1 MKSLPTLIK
10 LAQRNIDAI
19 AVEISKAQARIEG
32 LRMAKAAAQ
41 AKGEAEQA
49 MAIDDNLDLQL
60 LASVPAYLYRLKGEQ
75 GRFDMEIAEL
85 EAGIA
90 HVRARLV
97 IAYQEKSKLESLQTQ
112 YQSKIDKEFA
122 MREQAQLDEAALTRR
137 A

>member
-19 AVEISKAQARIEG
+19 AVEISKAQARIES
-32 LRMAKAAAQ
+32 LRMAKATAD

-49 MAIDDNLDLQL
+49 MAVDDNLDLQL

-75 GRFDMEIAEL
+75 NRFDMEIAEL

-97 IAYQEKSKLESLQTQ
+97 VAYQEKSKLESLQTQ
-112 YQSKIDKEFA
+112 YQNKVDKELA